1 MKTNLGKIPSDFF
14 NRMVGKKLGASRKE
28 VTVPAQFGVD
38 VSVID
43 LPDGNALLLTSDPLS
58 LIPSL
63 GLQESAW
70 LSVHLMA
77 NDMATTGFAPMY
89 GQFVLNLPAG
99 FSEKDFQ
106 VYWDYVHQ
114 FCAEIGISITG
125 GHTGFVEG
133 QNSTIAGGGT
143 MAAIAP
149 RDQVLVSSGAH
160 TGDAVLVTKSCA
172 LSSAAIL
179 AMSFPETIRQNLGEE
194 VYQMAEESFYQT
206 SSLKDALI
214 AAENNVKNGEVT
226 AMHDVTEGG
235 VLGAIYEMT
244 VASGKGVLVKND
256 QIPIGMVQKK
266 ICDLFELDSR
276 YCIGAGSMIITCKK
290 DAAHRVID
298 RLKKAGIDC
307 TEVGT
312 IQDPDFGMKIEE
324 RGELQDITF
333 YEKDPYWEAFFNAI
347 KLDWK

>member
-63 GLQESAW
+63 GLEESAW

-99 FSEKDFQ
+99 FSPHDFS
-106 VYWDYVHQ
+106 VYWDYIHR
-114 FCAEIGISITG
+114 FCADIDVAVTG

-143 MAAIAP
+143 LISIAP
-149 RDQVLVSSGAH
+149 RNEVLVSSGAQA
-160 TGDAVLVTKSCA
+160 GDAVLVTKSCA
-172 LSSAAIL
+172 LSSAGIL
-179 AMSFPETIRQNLGEE
+179 ALSFPETIHQKLGKEILE
-194 VYQMAEESFYQT
+194 QARESFYQT

-214 AAENNVKNGEVT
+214 AAGEEKRHPEVT

-235 VLGAIYEMT
+235 VLGAIYEMAA
-244 VASGKGVLVKND
+244 ASEKGVLVKND
-256 QIPIGMVQKK
+256 QITIGETQRE
-266 ICDLFELDSR
+266 ICELF
-276 YCIGAGSMIITCKK
+276 
-290 DAAHRVID
+290 
-298 RLKKAGIDC
+298 
-307 TEVGT
+307 
-312 IQDPDFGMKIEE
+312 
-324 RGELQDITF
+324 
-333 YEKDPYWEAFFNAI
+333 
-347 KLDWK
+347 